1 MKLLLFFLLLFA
13 PSQMSAQFFLRCA
26 SNSPREGDCI
36 IKQQV
41 KCRSPGPKGENVI
54 WDFSEQDLVNENYKL
69 KYITPKTLSD
79 SIVGIEHR
87 TMYYYQSITDSL
99 LLLGYENP
107 TTWIRYREP
116 ETLLIFPFSYGHSF
130 TDYFDG
136 MGNYCNRLGI
146 HIQGK
151 SIVTADA
158 TGGMILPDGDTLRNV
173 LRIYTI
179 KKVVEKTKFVSEKSK
194 NDTIPFVLC
203 HDSIDFHLAND
214 SDCLEISTWRWY
226 ADGYRY
232 PVFETIK
239 SMAYRSGKCYEHFTT
254 SFYYPPYG
262 QSYDLNDDLENQ
274 LRRERVDEE
283 GINRLWGTV
292 ERGKGRRYEDEHVI
306 YSFYMDETGNL
317 QLNYFLEEDA
327 KVEVM
332 LYDFQGRQ
340 LLRSNIGLLQKGSYQ
355 DRLSFNIYP
364 SGEYLLQILVN
375 GKMYG
380 EKILKP

>member
-41 KCRSPGPKGENVI
+41 KCKSPGPKGENVI
-54 WDFSEQDLVNENYKL
+54 WDFSDQDLV
-69 KYITPKTLSD
+69 
-79 SIVGIEHR
+79 
-87 TMYYYQSITDSL
+87 
-99 LLLGYENP
+99 
-107 TTWIRYREP
+107 
-116 ETLLIFPFSYGHSF
+116 

-292 ERGKGRRYEDEHVI
+292 ERGKGRRDEDEHVI

-375 GKMYG
+375 
-380 EKILKP
+380 

>member
-1 MKLLLFFLLLFA
+1 MNI
-13 PSQMSAQFFLRCA
+13 LR
-26 SNSPREGDCI
+26 R
-36 IKQQV
+36 
-41 KCRSPGPKGENVI
+41 
-54 WDFSEQDLVNENYKL
+54 
-69 KYITPKTLSD
+69 
-79 SIVGIEHR
+79 H
-87 TMYYYQSITDSL
+87 
-99 LLLGYENP
+99 
-107 TTWIRYREP
+107 
-116 ETLLIFPFSYGHSF
+116 
-130 TDYFDG
+130 
-136 MGNYCNRLGI
+136 
-146 HIQGK
+146 
-151 SIVTADA
+151 
-158 TGGMILPDGDTLRNV
+158 
-173 LRIYTI
+173 
-179 KKVVEKTKFVSEKSK
+179 
-194 NDTIPFVLC
+194 
-203 HDSIDFHLAND
+203 
-214 SDCLEISTWRWY
+214 
-226 ADGYRY
+226 
-232 PVFETIK
+232 
-239 SMAYRSGKCYEHFTT
+239 
-254 SFYYPPYG
+254 
-262 QSYDLNDDLENQ
+262 LNDDLENQ